1 MPDRNAENNY
11 LDFSEADV
19 DRLQIIAL
27 LRQYNVPVGAVE
39 ELFRYP
45 SMTNFYLHRQLADLR
60 AQLLRQLGLIRS
72 LSTLLTE
79 LPPQYNVAN
88 LKEQVGRSTAA
99 TEADQSM
106 LDLVCPDQDARMI
119 SIFIW
124 SSFLNVP
131 KSEYRLFLWGKLPSR
146 RSRSSRDR
154 CGMLPGSFMRWTAS
168 RLKMTRVSV
177 TTIPRPS

>member
-1 MPDRNAENNY
+1 MRIQEVCRKTGLTKKAIYFYIDQGLIMPDRNAENNY

-79 LPPQYNVAN
+79 LPPAVQ
-88 LKEQVGRSTAA
+88 
-99 TEADQSM
+99 
-106 LDLVCPDQDARMI
+106 
-119 SIFIW
+119 
-124 SSFLNVP
+124 
-131 KSEYRLFLWGKLPSR
+131 
-146 RSRSSRDR
+146 R
-154 CGMLPGSFMRWTAS
+154 CQP
-168 RLKMTRVSV
+168 
-177 TTIPRPS
+177 

>member
-1 MPDRNAENNY
+1 MRIQEVCRKTGLTKKAIYFYIDQGLIMPDRNAENNY

-45 SMTNFYLHRQLADLR
+45 SMTNFYLHRQL
-60 AQLLRQLGLIRS
+60 GLIRS

-88 LKEQVGRSTAA
+88 LKEQ
-99 TEADQSM
+99 M
-106 LDLVCPDQDARMI
+106 CI
-119 SIFIW
+119 
-124 SSFLNVP
+124 
-131 KSEYRLFLWGKLPSR
+131 
-146 RSRSSRDR
+146 RDR
-154 CGMLPGSFMRWTAS
+154 CCSSCSL
-168 RLKMTRVSV
+168 
-177 TTIPRPS
+177 